1 MIGDLKARVFHA
13 SYFTQPKGRVHV
25 KAPALTQELERLGLL
40 SATLILFTGDKGT
53 GRGAVS
59 ELEGVGE
66 MAGEKGRTTH
76 GDEGG
81 GCEPSHLALPFRFLA
96 ALLLP
101 VSVPGGSGM
110 RP

>member
-1 MIGDLKARVFHA
+1 
-13 SYFTQPKGRVHV
+13 
-25 KAPALTQELERLGLL
+25 
-40 SATLILFTGDKGT
+40 
-53 GRGAVS
+53 VS